1 MIVTIVGAGNAGSG
15 NAFVAAE
22 NGHEVRI
29 LKTSRG
35 VSRDEHFE
43 AMREA
48 GGLWGLDNSRSAKYS
63 DFEHEAEK
71 TFQPL
76 AMVTRDVEAAIVG
89 ADVIMVFVLV
99 EFQEE
104 LARRL
109 APYLDEKQLVIL
121 APGYMGSV
129 LFHRY
134 CEGRPL
140 LAEAESNAH
149 DAFVHEPGCVKI
161 IFRNVRNCLSYLPA
175 SDTERGQAIAAELF
189 ETYRDTRENIVAT
202 ALHNPNLTVHT
213 IGMYAMK
220 PMMDYCAKYHPD
232 EVPGMY
238 RDALGTD
245 FAWAVLELLDGERM
259 DVLEAYG
266 CERIPYLEA
275 CKFRNEE
282 DLSKDARVV
291 FEAYKVV
298 TPGGPDTFE
307 HRYITEDV
315 PYGLVLLSSLGSA
328 LDVPTPT
335 CDHVIKVVSAV
346 MHQDYFA
353 SGRTLDTLGI
363 GQLGKRELLEFLN
376 GGHKT
381 LECQ

>member
-35 VSRDEHFE
+35 VSRDEHFD
-43 AMREA
+43 AMRDN
-48 GGLWGLDNSRSAKYS
+48 GGLWGLDNSRNAKYS
-63 DFEHEAEK
+63 DFDHEGER

-76 AMVTRDVEAAIVG
+76 ALVTRDVEEAIVG
-89 ADVIMVFVLV
+89 ADVIMIFVLV

-109 APYLDEKQLVIL
+109 APYLEENQLLIL

-129 LFHRY
+129 YFHRY
-134 CEGRPL
+134 CERRPL
-140 LAEAESNAH
+140 LAEGESNAH

-175 SDTERGQAIAAELF
+175 ADTERGQAIASELF
-189 ETYRDTRENIVAT
+189 TTYRHTRENIVAT

-238 RDALGTD
+238 RDALSTD
-245 FAWAVLELLDGERM
+245 FAWAVLELLDRERM

-275 CKFRNEE
+275 CRFRNEE
-282 DLSKDARVV
+282 DLSKDVHAV

-315 PYGLVLLSSLGSA
+315 PYGLVLLSSLGKA
-328 LDVPTPT
+328 VDVPTPT
-335 CDHVIKVVSAV
+335 CDHVIQVVGAV
-346 MHQDYFA
+346 MGRDYYA
-353 SGRTLDTLGI
+353 EGRTLDALGI
-363 GQLGKRELLEFLN
+363 GDLSRAQLIDFLDR
-376 GGHKT
+376 G
-381 LECQ
+381 

>member
-1 MIVTIVGAGNAGSG
+1 MIVTIVGGGNAGSR

-35 VSRDEHFE
+35 VSHDAHFE
-43 AMREA
+43 AMRKN
-48 GGLWGLDNSRSAKYS
+48 GGLWGIDNTRSAKYS
-63 DFEHEAEK
+63 DFDHESER

-76 AMVTRDVEAAIVG
+76 VLVTRDVEEAILG

-99 EFQEE
+99 EFHET

-109 APYLDEKQLVIL
+109 APYLRENQLLIL

-129 LFHRY
+129 YFHRH
-134 CEGRPL
+134 CAERPL
-140 LAEAESNAH
+140 LSEAESNAH
-149 DAFVHEPGCVKI
+149 DAFVHEPGCVKV

-175 SDTERGQAIAAELF
+175 EATDRGQAIASELF

-213 IGMYAMK
+213 VGMYAMK

-245 FAWAVLELLDGERM
+245 FAWAVLDLLDRERM

-275 CKFRNEE
+275 CRFRNEE
-282 DLSKDARVV
+282 DLSKDAREV

-298 TPGGPDTFE
+298 TPGGPDTFH

-315 PYGLVLLSSLGSA
+315 PYGLVLMSSLGRA
-328 LDVPTPT
+328 MGVPTPT
-335 CDHVIKVVSAV
+335 CDHVVQVAGAV
-346 MHQDYFA
+346 MGRDYF
-353 SGRTLDTLGI
+353 SEGRTLERLGI
-363 GQLGKRELLEFLN
+363 EHLGREELLAFIER
-376 GGHKT
+376 G
-381 LECQ
+381 

>member
-35 VSRDEHFE
+35 VSHDAHFE
-43 AMREA
+43 AMRKN
-48 GGLWGLDNSRSAKYS
+48 GGLWGIDNTRSAKYS
-63 DFEHEAEK
+63 DFDHESER

-76 AMVTRDVEAAIVG
+76 ALVTRDVEEAILG

-99 EFQEE
+99 EFHET

-109 APYLDEKQLVIL
+109 APYLRENQLLIL

-129 LFHRY
+129 YFHRH
-134 CEGRPL
+134 CAERPL
-140 LAEAESNAH
+140 LSEAESNAH
-149 DAFVHEPGCVKI
+149 DAFVHEPGCVKV

-175 SDTERGQAIAAELF
+175 EATDRGQAIASELF

-213 IGMYAMK
+213 VGMYAMK

-238 RDALGTD
+238 RDALD
-245 FAWAVLELLDGERM
+245 
-259 DVLEAYG
+259 
-266 CERIPYLEA
+266 
-275 CKFRNEE
+275 EE
-282 DLSKDARVV
+282 DLSKDAREV

-298 TPGGPDTFE
+298 TPGGPDTFH

-315 PYGLVLLSSLGSA
+315 PYGLVLMSSLGRA
-328 LDVPTPT
+328 MGVPMPT
-335 CDHVIKVVSAV
+335 CDHVVQVVGAV
-346 MHQDYFA
+346 MGRDYF
-353 SGRTLDTLGI
+353 SEGRTLERLGI
-363 GQLGKRELLEFLN
+363 EHLGREELLAFLER
-376 GGHKT
+376 G
-381 LECQ
+381 